1 MVSKEVRKT
10 HQGPLRVTET
20 LAVQDQGFIMTRQ
33 RRTMPRYMPF
43 LIAVTAAW
51 PALAEQITKTVTY
64 NGVKLELISTDDA
77 IEIKDET
84 GKIFVRG
91 KWDSGTEEF
100 TGDVLGTCPF
110 QVRGT
115 INYTGALMIFGQQ
128 PACDNEPA
136 QWKTMRFIEPQEG
149 NQSIV
154 RPKEVK
160 KPKPKHKLARHRTQP
175 HYSSWQ
181 NFQWQWQPR

>member
-1 MVSKEVRKT
+1 M
-10 HQGPLRVTET
+10 
-20 LAVQDQGFIMTRQ
+20 A
-33 RRTMPRYMPF
+33 MPRFAAF
-43 LIAVTAAW
+43 LIAVVAAW
-51 PALAEQITKTVTY
+51 PALAEPVSKTVTY
-64 NGVKLELISTDDA
+64 NGVKMEMIGTDDA

-91 KWDSGTEEF
+91 KWDSETEEF
-100 TGDVLGTCPF
+100 TGDVVGTCPF

-136 QWKTMRFIEPQEG
+136 QWKTMRFIGPPEKI
-149 NQSIV
+149 QSIA

-160 KPKPKHKLARHRTQP
+160 KPKRKLARPRAQP
-175 HYSSWQ
+175 YYSSWQ
-181 NFQWQWQPR
+181 NFQWQWQTR

>member
-1 MVSKEVRKT
+1 M
-10 HQGPLRVTET
+10 G
-20 LAVQDQGFIMTRQ
+20 
-33 RRTMPRYMPF
+33 

-51 PALAEQITKTVTY
+51 PALAEQVIKTVTY
-64 NGVKLELISTDDA
+64 NGAKMEMIGTDNA

-84 GKIFVRG
+84 GKVFVRG
-91 KWDSGTEEF
+91 RWDGETEEF
-100 TGDVLGTCPF
+100 TGDVLGTCSF

-136 QWKTMRFIEPQEG
+136 QWKTMRFIGPSESSP
-149 NQSIV
+149 SIA

-160 KPKPKHKLARHRTQP
+160 KPKPKHKLARRVHP

-181 NFQWQWQPR
+181 NWQWQWQPR

>member
-1 MVSKEVRKT
+1 
-10 HQGPLRVTET
+10 
-20 LAVQDQGFIMTRQ
+20 
-33 RRTMPRYMPF
+33 MPRYMPF

-51 PALAEQITKTVTY
+51 PALAEQVTKSVTY
-64 NGVKLELISTDDA
+64 NGVKMELTGIDDA

-91 KWDSGTEEF
+91 KWDNEAYEF
-100 TGDVLGTCPF
+100 AGDVLGACPF

-115 INYTGALMIFGQQ
+115 INYTGALMVFGQQ

-136 QWKTMRFIEPQEG
+136 QWKTMRFIEPQER
-149 NQSIV
+149 NQPIV
-154 RPKEVK
+154 RPNEAKNARLKE
-160 KPKPKHKLARHRTQP
+160 KPKPKHKLTQHRAP

-181 NFQWQWQPR
+181 NFQLQWQPR